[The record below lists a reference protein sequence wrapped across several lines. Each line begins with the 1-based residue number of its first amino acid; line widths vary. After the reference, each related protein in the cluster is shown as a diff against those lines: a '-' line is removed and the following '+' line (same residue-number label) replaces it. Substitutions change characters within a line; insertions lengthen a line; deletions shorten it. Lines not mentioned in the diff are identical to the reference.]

1 MNLLRKFFT
10 IRCLLKILCGF
21 VLSWL
26 VRSCLLPYDIV
37 IFKSDLLFSISS
49 ISTLSL
55 GSLLRIF
62 FNELKNPFLDINLAN
77 YFYDLSTKVL
87 MGPGTSVESDKLNS
101 RTFFCSSAG
110 DAGAAGGASAP
121 ANVNPAQNPMNIQN
135 IVNPV
140 RANQPKPMN
149 IQSLLNP
156 VQDQSLALTQ
166 AHNAEVAEVQ
176 TKVDHLNAEV
186 NSKIDDLKSAK
197 DWYNSAKDE
206 LQSAKDVLTNWK
218 PGDMPIVEWVKST
231 RDNIKSAREQARC
244 AEDWHRSAKDQL
256 KSAKDELQSAKDE
269 LKAAR
274 DRPVE

>member
-176 TKVDHLNAEV
+176 AKVDHLNAEV
-186 NSKIDDLKSAK
+186 NSKIDDVKSAK
-197 DWYNSAKDE
+197 DWFLSAKDK
-206 LQSAKDVLTNWK
+206 LKSARKEYYSSLDGIIDN
-218 PGDMPIVEWVKST
+218 DRIKSAQT
-231 RDNIKSAREQARC
+231 TLISAREQARY
-244 AEDWHRSAKDQL
+244 ADDWYKSGKDQL
-256 KSAKDELQSAKDE
+256 QSLKDQLQSAEDKLEVTKNKD
-269 LKAAR
+269 L
-274 DRPVE
+274 